1 MADRPELTAA
11 EVRRALTRAQ
21 RQRIISGALRSGDV
35 AALRRFICLT
45 QEDFARALGISVHT
59 LRNWEQDRVMPDGP
73 GLALLRIA
81 ARHPRVIRDNLKS
94 AA

>member
-1 MADRPELTAA
+1 MADRPELTAD
-11 EVRRALTRAQ
+11 ELKRALTRAQ
-21 RQRIISGALRSGDV
+21 RQRIISGELRAGDV

-59 LRNWEQDRVMPDGP
+59 LRNWEQNRVVPDGP

-81 ARHPRVIRDNLKS
+81 ARHPRIIRENLSS

>member
-1 MADRPELTAA
+1 MAERPDLTAD
-11 EVRRALTRAQ
+11 ELKRALTRAQ
-21 RQRIISGALRSGDV
+21 RQRIISGELRAGDV

-45 QEDFARALGISVHT
+45 QEHFARALGISVHT
-59 LRNWEQDRVMPDGP
+59 LRNWEQDRVVPDGP

-81 ARHPRVIRDNLKS
+81 ARHPHVIRENLKS